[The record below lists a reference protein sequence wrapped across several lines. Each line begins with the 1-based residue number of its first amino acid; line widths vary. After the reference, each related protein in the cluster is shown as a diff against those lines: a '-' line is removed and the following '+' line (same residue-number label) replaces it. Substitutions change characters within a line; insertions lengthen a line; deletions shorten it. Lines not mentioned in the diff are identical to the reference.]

1 MLNQTIQYFLKTYN
15 TDFDNITITFTDQNC
30 RLLDIED
37 KLNFTLLIKKI
48 EMTRYSIEP
57 KTRKYFKRCGFLLFG
72 RKSSNM
78 YGKKV
83 LKAAT
88 KTGLDGLKTATKIV
102 AHKGGEFI
110 RNKITKK
117 IIGPKP
123 LPDDDL

>member
-1 MLNQTIQYFLKTYN
+1 
-15 TDFDNITITFTDQNC
+15 
-30 RLLDIED
+30 
-37 KLNFTLLIKKI
+37 
-48 EMTRYSIEP
+48 MTRYSIEP
-57 KTRKYFKRCGFLLFG
+57 RTRKYFKRCGFLLFG

-110 RNKITKK
+110 RHKITKK
-117 IIGPKP
+117 IVGPKP
-123 LPDDDL
+123 LPDDDLWNVEKIIIPQETREEILNELKQVL